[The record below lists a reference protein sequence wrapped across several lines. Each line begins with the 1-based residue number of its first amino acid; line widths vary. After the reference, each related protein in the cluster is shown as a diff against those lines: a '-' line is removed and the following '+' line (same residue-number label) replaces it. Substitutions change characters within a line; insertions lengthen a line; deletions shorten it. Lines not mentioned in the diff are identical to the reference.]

1 MIPTASPPKDGGGRR
16 SLHHLGAAARGMWSS
31 RITCHHAEESSHM
44 RRTMTRSRLAVLI
57 ALVVGGTGLSTLPAA
72 AVAADGSAP
81 VDRRA
86 LQAALDQMTQRD
98 GLPGA
103 QAVVAERGR
112 TTIMS
117 SGFGDLESRRPM
129 PGPDG
134 HLRMGSNVKTMVST
148 VVLQLLEEGKV
159 SLDAPLSTYLPAVV
173 PTAAGDAEKIKLRHL
188 LQHTSGLH
196 NYTDDVPAA
205 SRFQP
210 FEHYT
215 RQRLLKIGFSK
226 KPNFEPGTNWS
237 YSNTGYV
244 LLGMVIEKVTGH
256 PWQEEVA
263 KRVFARA
270 GMRHSYFP
278 GEYEY
283 GVRRPHARGYMQVK
297 GADGKIK
304 TADVT
309 EWDPSQADANGA
321 GVSTP
326 DDLNRFYTALLGGR
340 LLKKATL
347 TRMKTVMPVPN
358 PQMKLAYGLGLGRYT
373 LPCGGYAWGNG
384 GNIEGFQTLTGV
396 IIDERGRIT
405 RTATVATNT
414 TFTDANVN
422 GGADH
427 LKALYTAL
435 CTHSRD
441 SAG

>member
-1 MIPTASPPKDGGGRR
+1 
-16 SLHHLGAAARGMWSS
+16 
-31 RITCHHAEESSHM
+31 M
-44 RRTMTRSRLAVLI
+44 RRIMARSRLTALI
-57 ALVVGGTGLSTLPAA
+57 ALVVVGGTGLRTPPAA
-72 AVAADGSAP
+72 AAAADGPAL

-86 LQAALDQMTQRD
+86 VQSVLDRMTQGD

-112 TTIMS
+112 VTTVS

-134 HLRMGSNVKTMVST
+134 HLRMGSNVKTMVAT
-148 VVLQLLEEGKV
+148 VVLQLVEEGKV
-159 SLDAPLSTYLPAVV
+159 SLDAPLSKYLPAVV
-173 PTAAGDAEKIKLRHL
+173 PTAAGDAEKIKVRHL

-215 RQRLLKIGFSK
+215 RQRLLKIGFAR
-226 KPNFEPGTNWS
+226 KPNFEPGTSWS

-244 LLGMVIEKVTGH
+244 LLGLVIEKVTRR

-263 KRVFARA
+263 KRVFAQA

-278 GEYEY
+278 REYEY
-283 GVRRPHARGYMQVK
+283 GLRRPHARGYMQLK
-297 GADGKIK
+297 GADGRIK

-340 LLKKATL
+340 LLKEATL
-347 TRMKTVMPVPN
+347 TQMKRVMPVPN
-358 PQMKLAYGLGLGRYT
+358 PQVKPAYGFGLGRYT

-384 GNIEGFQTLTGV
+384 GNIEGFQSLTGV
-396 IIDERGRIT
+396 ITDERGRII
-405 RTATVATNT
+405 RTATVVTNT

-427 LKALYTAL
+427 LKALFAAL
-435 CTHSRD
+435 CPHARD
-441 SAG
+441 SAPNETCR